1 MLLFILLTYE
11 NLVTKF
17 ENYRELYFDEKFFLI
32 CKFNL
37 PYRKGKSQSSR
48 ITRAFD
54 DLNDTRYDYNSN
66 HESKYSVTFFQSIQ
80 GLIIKSLIKKYLDL
94 SRFIQNE
101 LLFFSSMIFFF
112 FQQQEKK
119 FSVKSLLALS
129 MNGSR
134 VSILQIVRT
143 GGWLVLWI
151 VAETLLCC
159 TCIKFMKTG
168 MNPFLKSYFPGK
180 QRLNLL
186 NSPRFVPHFIKLM

>member
-80 GLIIKSLIKKYLDL
+80 GLIIKSRNISIYLVLFKTNYSSFPRWYFFSFNNKKRNSQSKACSLYRWMDREFQFSKSSKLVDDWFSESL
-94 SRFIQNE
+94 QK
-101 LLFFSSMIFFF
+101 LFF
-112 FQQQEKK
+112 
-119 FSVKSLLALS
+119 A
-129 MNGSR
+129 
-134 VSILQIVRT
+134 
-143 GGWLVLWI
+143 
-151 VAETLLCC
+151 AHA
-159 TCIKFMKTG
+159 
-168 MNPFLKSYFPGK
+168 
-180 QRLNLL
+180 LNLWKRVWT
-186 NSPRFVPHFIKLM
+186 RFWNRISRESNAWIY